1 MPTAR
6 EVFDGSDADITKEFY
21 SALMLRG
28 PAGAVAANLMRAQKA
43 STRAKRYHGGIR
55 GVGSYS
61 SLAYT
66 NKNNA
71 MIALCKLLEQHGRQ
85 LRIRFG
91 WKQDPDVLFDRRV
104 SWVLYIDLPQGQ
116 VSFHCPERLSG
127 HDYAGEW
134 DRQRK
139 SEERIID
146 FCQRVFEQG
155 IDGAL
160 QLPLF

>member
-1 MPTAR
+1 MTAR
-6 EVFDGSDADITKEFY
+6 EIFDGSDAKATKAFY
-21 SALMLRG
+21 TELARRG
-28 PAGAVAANLMRAQKA
+28 PAGLVAANLMRAQKA

-61 SLAYT
+61 SLAYIS
-66 NKNNA
+66 KSNA
-71 MIALCKLLEQHGRQ
+71 MLNLCKILEEHGRR

-91 WKQDPDVLFDRRV
+91 WKLDPDVLFGTRP
-104 SWVLYIDLPQGQ
+104 SWMLYIELPQGQ
-116 VSFHCPERLSG
+116 VSFHCPERLSA
-127 HDYAGEW
+127 HDYAGNW

-139 SEERIID
+139 SEERVIE

-160 QLPLF
+160 QLPLW